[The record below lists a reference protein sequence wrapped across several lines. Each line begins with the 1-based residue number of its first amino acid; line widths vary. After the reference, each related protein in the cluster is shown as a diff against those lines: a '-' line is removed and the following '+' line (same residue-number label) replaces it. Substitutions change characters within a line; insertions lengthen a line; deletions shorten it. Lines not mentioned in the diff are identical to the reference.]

1 MEHTSA
7 AIITGSNG
15 SNRGRNNRLFE
26 ALGFQEIPSTVDHA
40 CLLPVAVDAD
50 SQSCRLYQR

>member
-1 MEHTSA
+1 VERTSA
-7 AIITGSNG
+7 AITTGSNG

-40 CLLPVAVDAD
+40 CLLPVTVDAD

>member
-1 MEHTSA
+1 MERTST
-7 AIITGSNG
+7 AITTGSNG

-50 SQSCRLYQR
+50 S